1 MVSTHVPYA
10 MTAIIWPVVA
20 QETDL
25 KKVLY
30 RTITPYRPDAWRLA
44 LLAMGITHSFPN
56 LVHDITHGAPISN
69 PPLLTYT
76 FMPNNLNSTNIDPL
90 YMDKFIQDEL
100 DAGCFDSPFSFEE
113 AHMIF
118 GCHFHTAPLCFVE
131 KPGSTSLRLI

>member
-44 LLAMGITHSFPN
+44 LLAAGITHLFPN
-56 LVHDITHGAPISN
+56 LVHDITHGAPIGN
-69 PPLLTYT
+69 PLPLTYT
-76 FMPNNLNSTNIDPL
+76 FTPNNLNSTNIDPL
-90 YMDKFIQDEL
+90 YMDKFIQDGL
-100 DAGCFDSPFSFEE
+100 DAGHFDGPFSFE
-113 AHMIF
+113 
-118 GCHFHTAPLCFVE
+118 
-131 KPGSTSLRLI
+131 